1 MIGLLRI
8 AGEWSILATRP
19 TIRKRND
26 ATAFPTHLRGD
37 DLKMPISPTGRGLYA
52 ITDGPRADL
61 LDVVAQALA
70 GGARLLQYRDLSDD
84 TARRRTEAKALAQL
98 CRAHRVPLIIDH
110 DITLALAV
118 GADGVHLGRDD
129 DDPAAIRAV
138 LGEHAIVGVSC
149 YGSLPRAQAA
159 ARAGASYVSF
169 GAFFPSPTKP
179 LAPCVPVDLLR
190 QSAALGVPRVA
201 IGGITPDNG
210 APLVDAGADYLA
222 AITALF
228 AAPDVRAAAQRF
240 AGLYSS
246 DRESAR

>member
-1 MIGLLRI
+1 
-8 AGEWSILATRP
+8 
-19 TIRKRND
+19 
-26 ATAFPTHLRGD
+26 
-37 DLKMPISPTGRGLYA
+37 MPIPQPGRGLYA

-70 GGARLLQYRDLSDD
+70 GGTRLLQYRDLSDN
-84 TARRRTEAKALAQL
+84 TARRRAEATALAQL
-98 CRAHRVPLIIDH
+98 CRAHGVPLIIDH
-110 DITLALAV
+110 DIALALAV

-129 DDPAAIRAV
+129 DDPRAARAV

-149 YGSLPRAQAA
+149 YGSRSPCSARTSTWRRSCTCWSPTPRAASGA
-159 ARAGASYVSF
+159 ARTGASYVSF

-179 LAPCVPVDLLR
+179 LAARVPIELLR

-201 IGGITPDNG
+201 IGGITPENG
-210 APLVDAGADYLA
+210 ASLVEAGAEYLA
-222 AITALF
+222 AIAALF

-240 AGLYSS
+240 ADLYSS

>member
-1 MIGLLRI
+1 
-8 AGEWSILATRP
+8 
-19 TIRKRND
+19 
-26 ATAFPTHLRGD
+26 
-37 DLKMPISPTGRGLYA
+37 MPIPQPDRGLYA

-61 LDVVAQALA
+61 LDAVAQALA
-70 GGARLLQYRDLSDD
+70 GGARLLQYRDLSTD
-84 TARRRTEAKALAQL
+84 TVRRHAEATALRRL
-98 CRAHRVPLIIDH
+98 CRAHGVPLIIDH
-110 DITLALAV
+110 DIALALAV

-129 DDPAAIRAV
+129 DDPRAV
-138 LGEHAIVGVSC
+138 RAALGEHAIIGVSC

-179 LAPCVPVDLLR
+179 LAARVPIDLLR

-210 APLVDAGADYLA
+210 ASLVEAGADYLA
-222 AITALF
+222 AITAVF
-228 AAPDVRAAAQRF
+228 AAADVRTAAQRF
-240 AGLYSS
+240 ADLYSF

>member
-1 MIGLLRI
+1 M
-8 AGEWSILATRP
+8 P
-19 TIRKRND
+19 T
-26 ATAFPTHLRGD
+26 PQ
-37 DLKMPISPTGRGLYA
+37 PGRGLYA

-61 LDVVAQALA
+61 CEVVAQALA
-70 GGARLLQYRDLSDD
+70 GGAKLLQYRDLSDD
-84 TARRRTEAKALAQL
+84 AARRHAEATALVQL
-98 CRAHRVPLIIDH
+98 CRARRVPLIIDH
-110 DITLALAV
+110 DIALAQAV

-129 DDPAAIRAV
+129 DDPTAVRAV

-179 LAPCVPVDLLR
+179 LAACVPTDLLR

-210 APLVDAGADYLA
+210 ASLVEAGAEYLA
-222 AITALF
+222 AISAVF
-228 AAPDVRAAAQRF
+228 AAADVRTAAQRF
-240 AGLYSS
+240 ADLYSL